1 MAYANGI
8 REPSFAGYFYPRN
21 NSDLCNIIT
30 HCFTNSMGPKK
41 VPPSTKTYEIFGAIV
56 PHAALE
62 YSGAVA
68 AHAYYEISSLPYN
81 NFVLITPNHSGIG
94 HEIALSKKKLWR
106 TPLGEVSI
114 DHDLS
119 SRLSFCNSQI
129 GYDDLSHIFE
139 HGIEVQLPFLQY
151 IKGEIT
157 VVPMCLKLQDRDTS
171 LDLGKSI
178 ANGINNLTTFLI
190 ASSDLS
196 HYVHHE
202 DAVRKDKELIDSIL
216 NLDIERFYSLIER
229 YNLSICGYGAIATV
243 MCAVK
248 ILGCDKGILL
258 KYATS
263 GDISGNYES
272 VVGYSSIL
280 FI

>member
-1 MAYANGI
+1 MAYASGI
-8 REPSFAGYFYPRN
+8 REPSFAGYFYPSN
-21 NSDLCNIIT
+21 NTELYNVIT
-30 HCFTNSMGPKK
+30 HCFTNSLGPKK
-41 VPPSTKTYEIFGAIV
+41 VPPSIKTYKSFGAIV

-68 AHAYYEISSLPYN
+68 AHAYYEISSLSYN

-94 HEIALSKKKLWR
+94 HEIALSKKGTWK
-106 TPLGEVSI
+106 TPLGEVSV

-119 SRLSFCNSQI
+119 SSLSFCNSQI
-129 GYDDLSHIFE
+129 GYDDLSHRFE
-139 HGIEVQLPFLQY
+139 HGIEIQLPFLQY
-151 IKGEIT
+151 IKDEVSI
-157 VVPMCLKLQDRDTS
+157 VPICLKLQDVDTS
-171 LDLGKSI
+171 FDLGKSI
-178 ANGINNLTTFLI
+178 ASGINNSTTFLI
-190 ASSDLS
+190 ASSDFS
-196 HYVHHE
+196 HYVDHK
-202 DAVRKDKELIDSIL
+202 DAVRNDKELIDSIL
-216 NLDIERFYSLIER
+216 KLDIARFYSLIER

-248 ILGCDKGILL
+248 ILGCNKGILL

-263 GDISGNYES
+263 GDVSRNYDS